1 MAQRLQPCDFDHP
14 NSVIPTG
21 ADHRKAMICGVEG
34 PCVYSHN
41 HQTRMSHRT
50 AHFQFKIITQPGL
63 ASRTADPSGDS
74 MAQNHYST
82 KRNRRPKNKNRK
94 DYTQATM
101 AAMRQHAENDP
112 ASNKN
117 AKKAAS

>member
-1 MAQRLQPCDFDHP
+1 MFTPTITKPECPTAQPISNLK
-14 NSVIPTG
+14 SLS
-21 ADHRKAMICGVEG
+21 E
-34 PCVYSHN
+34 
-41 HQTRMSHRT
+41 
-50 AHFQFKIITQPGL
+50 PGL

-74 MAQNHYST
+74 MAQTHYST
-82 KRNRRPKNKNRK
+82 KRKRRPKNKNRK

-101 AAMRQHAENDP
+101 AAMRQHAEKDP

>member
-1 MAQRLQPCDFDHP
+1 MCLLTQSP
-14 NSVIPTG
+14 NLKAPT
-21 ADHRKAMICGVEG
+21 
-34 PCVYSHN
+34 
-41 HQTRMSHRT
+41 RT

-74 MAQNHYST
+74 VAQTHYST
-82 KRNRRPKNKNRK
+82 KRKRRPKNKNRK

-101 AAMRQHAENDP
+101 AAMRQHAEKDP